1 MPFKG
6 VFEDNGKIVSYLDE
20 LRYFIMTRPRPA
32 VKPEIAHSAVY
43 EDKRR
48 RIKIMDRRRK
58 GFSDDGRRRH

>member
-32 VKPEIAHSAVY
+32 EREQTSAPVLA
-43 EDKRR
+43 DKMRKIKR
-48 RIKIMDRRRK
+48 LTRGRKRI
-58 GFSDDGRRRH
+58 